1 MPPFIRDLLAPFFD
15 GIASPTDALL
25 WETMEQS
32 AVIRDVRDGVGQV
45 VTVLE
50 RIRDLVSELVDPQPV
65 EPPPEPQPAS
75 TPDVPKIGALVDIDG
90 GGGSLL
96 ASVVELR
103 EELRALRAEQ
113 RDQAAR
119 QDRALAEQVAEM
131 RRAQLTAQRRSVA

>member
-1 MPPFIRDLLAPFFD
+1 MPPFIRDLLAPFFG

-50 RIRDLVSELVDPQPV
+50 SIRDLVGELVDPQPV
-65 EPPPEPQPAS
+65 EPPPEPQLAAA
-75 TPDVPKIGALVDIDG
+75 PDVPKIGAMVDIDG

-96 ASVVELR
+96 SSVVELR

-119 QDRALAEQVAEM
+119 HDRALAEQVAEM